1 MSSFIGD
8 YGCKVDEKGRVL
20 FPAAFKKQIAS
31 ASPDRFVVKKDLF
44 ENCLVLYTL
53 QEWERQNQQIR
64 QKINTFNKEHN
75 AFLRGFYRGT
85 AEVILDSSSRLLIP
99 KRLLDIVGIDKEVIL
114 AGQDA
119 KIEIWA
125 KEAYE
130 NLAHDEEDFAALAEK
145 IMQGTKSEEA

>member
-1 MSSFIGD
+1 MTNFVGD
-8 YGCKVDEKGRVL
+8 HPCKLDGKSRIL
-20 FPAAFKKQIAS
+20 FPAALKKQMEGDN
-31 ASPDRFVVKKDLF
+31 DRFVVKKDLF

-75 AFLRGFYRGT
+75 TFLRGFYRGT

>member
-1 MSSFIGD
+1 MTNFVGD
-8 YGCKVDEKGRVL
+8 HPCKLDGKSRIL
-20 FPAAFKKQIAS
+20 FPAALKKQMEGDN
-31 ASPDRFVVKKDLF
+31 DRFVVKKDLF

>member
-1 MSSFIGD
+1 MTNFVGD
-8 YGCKVDEKGRVL
+8 HPCKLDGKSRIL
-20 FPAAFKKQIAS
+20 FPAALKKQMEGDN
-31 ASPDRFVVKKDLF
+31 DRFVVKKDLF

-99 KRLLDIVGIDKEVIL
+99 KRLLD
-114 AGQDA
+114 
-119 KIEIWA
+119 
-125 KEAYE
+125 
-130 NLAHDEEDFAALAEK
+130 
-145 IMQGTKSEEA
+145 

>member
-1 MSSFIGD
+1 
-8 YGCKVDEKGRVL
+8 
-20 FPAAFKKQIAS
+20 
-31 ASPDRFVVKKDLF
+31 
-44 ENCLVLYTL
+44 
-53 QEWERQNQQIR
+53 
-64 QKINTFNKEHN
+64 
-75 AFLRGFYRGT
+75 
-85 AEVILDSSSRLLIP
+85 
-99 KRLLDIVGIDKEVIL
+99 VGIDKEVIL